1 MIKINVHIKN
11 KSWKKIILSPEIYLK
26 KKVKKLNTFDRFFK
40 NKNLEFS
47 ILLSG
52 NSEIRNLNKKFRK
65 KNKITDVLSFPFQKK
80 KILLNL
86 LKKKNLVYLGDIVV
100 NLNRINSLD
109 NKNKIKQNFDKLW
122 IHAFLH
128 LLGFRHKL
136 NKDYLKMRKVENKF
150 LKLVS

>member
-65 KNKITDVLSFPFQKK
+65 KNKITNVLSFPFQKK
-80 KILLNL
+80 K
-86 LKKKNLVYLGDIVV
+86 
-100 NLNRINSLD
+100 
-109 NKNKIKQNFDKLW
+109 NFT
-122 IHAFLH
+122 
-128 LLGFRHKL
+128 
-136 NKDYLKMRKVENKF
+136 
-150 LKLVS
+150 

>member
-26 KKVKKLNTFDRFFK
+26 KKVKKLNAFDRFFK

-65 KNKITDVLSFPFQKK
+65 KNRITDVLSFPFQKK

-100 NLNRINSLD
+100 NLNRINSID
-109 NKNKIKQNFDKLW
+109 NKNKIKKNFDKLW